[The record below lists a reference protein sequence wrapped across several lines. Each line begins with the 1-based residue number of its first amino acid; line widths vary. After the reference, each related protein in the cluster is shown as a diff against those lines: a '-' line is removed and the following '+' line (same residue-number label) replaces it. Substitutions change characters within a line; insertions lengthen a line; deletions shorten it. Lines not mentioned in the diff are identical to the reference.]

1 MTYARRLRGKGVK
14 LAMAHVN
21 LRIPVEV
28 LEFYKKQYP
37 DGYTQ
42 AMRDT
47 LIKEVEGNE
56 PRLL

>member
-1 MTYARRLRGKGVK
+1 MRGKGK
-14 LAMAHVN
+14 KRAMAHVN

-47 LIKEVEGNE
+47 LVKEVKGNE